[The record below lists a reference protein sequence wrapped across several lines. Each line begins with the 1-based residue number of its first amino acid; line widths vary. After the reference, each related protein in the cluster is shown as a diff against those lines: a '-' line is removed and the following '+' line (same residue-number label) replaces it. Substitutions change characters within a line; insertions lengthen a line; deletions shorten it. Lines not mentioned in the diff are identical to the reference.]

1 MAQTVREWNNDT
13 GLPMRSFAVCSDSQ
27 VGTRRKYADKNDIA
41 EISTTDLEIPAT
53 TDPEK
58 LGHAMANAQTRSVDG
73 LSVVFATYQSIQVIA
88 EAQKKHNAPHFD
100 LIVCDEA
107 HRTTGATLSGAEES
121 NFVKVH
127 DNDIIAGNKRLYMTA
142 TPRIFSD
149 TVVARAREVEA
160 SLASMNDESLFG
172 PVFHYLSFGKAV
184 EQRLLSDYKVV
195 VLKID
200 EGTISAGVQSALAD
214 ESNELKLDD
223 ATKIIGCYK
232 ALAKQGLKKDLRA
245 DPGPMRRALAF
256 CRSIKSSKLIKDEF
270 VRVVEEYI
278 EQERGREEREQ
289 SLLPCEVEHIDGTF
303 RAKERGRLLDWLRD
317 GSQDGGCRILSNAR
331 VLSEGVDVP
340 ALDAILFLHP
350 RKSQIDVVQAVGRV
364 MRRAEG
370 KKLGYVVLP
379 VGIPAGVPPEQA
391 LKDNERFKVIWQILN
406 ALRAHD
412 DRLDAVINQGG
423 LGQDITDR
431 IEIVTVVD
439 HLPSA
444 RKTPSDSIDIGGRGS
459 QEPAEYSDEPTD
471 ESDRQYTLGLDEAF
485 SRAVLAMLVD
495 KCGNRTY
502 WADWA
507 KDVAE
512 IAQRHISRLQ
522 GILKRNIEARGK
534 FDDFLKELK
543 AEINDSI
550 QENDAIEML
559 AQHIVTRPVFEA
571 LFKGGASI
579 DRNPVSRAMQKI
591 LDQLESEHL
600 EKESASLDGFYES
613 VRRRTEGLTDP
624 KARQKLAAELYESF
638 FRNAFPLTAQKLGV
652 AYTPVEIVDFII
664 HSIDGLLEQEFGENL
679 SSENINILEPFVGTG
694 TFIARL
700 LQSGLIKPEDLERKY
715 ENEIFANEIQL
726 LPYYISLINIE
737 SAYQAVSGARDY
749 KSFKGLNLTDTF
761 EAKKPD
767 LLRRYFEET
776 HQRRERMEKRRID
789 VILGNPPYSV
799 GQRSQNDNAQNVS
812 YPELND
818 RIQETY
824 IQGSLATNHTSLRD
838 RYICAIRWAT
848 DRIPNRGIIG
858 FVINASWI
866 ESISADRMR
875 ACLQEEFSSLYLFDL
890 KGNARLSGDAWRKSG
905 GKIFGASARVPAVI
919 ALLVKNPD
927 EERPGKILYCDVGDY
942 LSQKE
947 KLERISIFH
956 SAVLMQKQDKWTII
970 QPNQNHDWVNQRR
983 SDFHKY
989 IHIGN
994 KKQKESEKIF
1004 DLYSAGLKTNRDAW
1018 CVNHS
1023 KNKLIHNINRTLS
1036 FYNEEVDRYLLSKS
1050 KISAADFVNRDSTK
1064 ISWNFS
1070 DFYEVE
1076 RGKYL
1081 DFNEKSITHM
1091 VYRPYNKQWCYYN
1104 RNFNN
1109 SVHLLSKLFSVNDSE
1124 NNFLIATAGPGAP
1137 TFSTLMIGELPDFS
1151 IIATGQ
1157 YFPLKGYP
1165 INLPHTG
1172 GLLNG
1177 KYSEESHW
1185 RYAISDQG
1193 LAHFQRKYPNQAISK
1208 EDIFYYTYAVLHSEQ
1223 YRETYSTNLTKEL
1236 PRIPLAP
1243 NDRAFREFVDAGRQ
1257 LGHLHVNYEEVEPYK
1272 IDLIETR
1279 ELLSVSDQ
1287 RYYRVEKMKFAGSAR
1302 QPDKSK
1308 IVYNASITL
1317 AGIPLEAYGYKVN
1330 GKSAIDWVMDR
1341 QCVRIDKDSGI
1352 VNDANDYANETM
1364 NDPRYPL
1371 DLLRRVITVSLD
1383 TLAIVRILPELDLG

>member
-1 MAQTVREWNNDT
+1 
-13 GLPMRSFAVCSDSQ
+13 MRSFAVCSDSQ
-27 VGTRRKYADKNDIA
+27 VGTRRKYANKNDIA

-58 LGHAMANAQTRSVDG
+58 LGLAMADRQTRSAGG

-107 HRTTGATLSGAEES
+107 HRTTGATLAGAEES

-149 TVVARAREVEA
+149 TVVSRAREVEA

-214 ESNELKLDD
+214 DSNELKLDD

-232 ALAKQGLKKDLRA
+232 ALAKQGLKRDLRA
-245 DPGPMRRALAF
+245 DSGPMRRALAF
-256 CRSIKSSKLIKDEF
+256 CNSIKNSRLIKNEF
-270 VRVVEEYI
+270 ARVVEEYI
-278 EQERGREEREQ
+278 EQEQGREEQGPERE
-289 SLLPCEVEHIDGTF
+289 LLPCEVEHIDGTF

-370 KKLGYVVLP
+370 KQLGYVVLP
-379 VGIPAGVPPEQA
+379 VGIPAGIPPEEA
-391 LKDNERFKVIWQILN
+391 LKDNERFRVVWQTLN

-412 DRLDAVINQGG
+412 ERLDAVINQGG

-444 RKTPSDSIDIGGRGS
+444 RKTPSDKIDIGGRAG
-459 QEPAEYSDEPTD
+459 QEAPEHSDEPSD
-471 ESDRQYTLGLDEAF
+471 ESPTQASLPIDEEF

-522 GILKRNIEARGK
+522 GILKANLDAREK

-550 QENDAIEML
+550 QERDAIEML

-571 LFKGGASI
+571 LFRGGASI
-579 DRNPVSRAMQKI
+579 DQNPVSRAMQKI

-624 KARQKLAAELYESF
+624 KARQNLAAELYESF
-638 FRNAFPLTAQKLGV
+638 FRNAFPLTAQRLGV
-652 AYTPVEIVDFII
+652 AYTPVQIVDFII
-664 HSIDGLLEQEFGENL
+664 HSINDLLEQEFGETL

-694 TFIARL
+694 TFVARL

-737 SAYQAVSGARDY
+737 SAYQAVSGEDSYR
-749 KSFKGLNLTDTF
+749 SFKGLNLTDTF
-761 EAKKPD
+761 EVKKPD

-776 HQRRERMEKRRID
+776 HQRREKMEKRRID

-818 RIQETY
+818 RIHKTY
-824 IQGSLATNHTSLRD
+824 VRGSSATNHNSLYD
-838 RYICAIRWAT
+838 SYIRAIRWST
-848 DRIPNRGIIG
+848 DRIQDKGIIG
-858 FVINASWI
+858 FVTNASWI
-866 ESISADRMR
+866 ENASADRMR
-875 ACLQEEFSSLYLFDL
+875 ACLQREFSSLYIFNLR
-890 KGNARLSGDAWRKSG
+890 GNARLSGEVRRKEKG
-905 GKIFGASARVPAVI
+905 NVFGINARVPAVI
-919 ALLVKNPD
+919 VLLIKNPEMEKSGRIFYRD
-927 EERPGKILYCDVGDY
+927 IGDY
-942 LSQKE
+942 LNREE
-947 KLERISIFH
+947 KLDRIRIYGSIV
-956 SAVLMQKQDKWTII
+956 SMKTNGDLKEI
-970 QPNQNHDWVNQRR
+970 QPDRYYDWIDQRR
-983 SDFHKY
+983 LNFKNY
-989 IHIGN
+989 ICIGN
-994 KKQKESEKIF
+994 RKNNDDKIF
-1004 DLYSAGLKTNRDAW
+1004 ELYSQGIQSGRDAW
-1018 CVNHS
+1018 CVNYS
-1023 KNKLIHNINRTLS
+1023 KKNLIENINRS
-1036 FYNEEVDRYLLSKS
+1036 IIFYNSEIERYQSSKRNISATDFVDRNSK
-1050 KISAADFVNRDSTK
+1050 K
-1064 ISWNFS
+1064 ISWIRT
-1070 DFYEVE
+1070 DYKRVE
-1076 RGKYL
+1076 RGRYL
-1081 DFNEKSITHM
+1081 DFHEELIVETIYS
-1091 VYRPYNKQWCYYN
+1091 PFNKQWSYSSKD
-1104 RNFNN
+1104 FNN
-1109 SVHLLSKLFSVNDSE
+1109 YLSQIPRIFPMNRFE
-1124 NNFLIATAGPGAP
+1124 NNFVIA
-1137 TFSTLMIGELPDFS
+1137 
-1151 IIATGQ
+1151 ATGPSASEFSALMVGQ
-1157 YFPLKGYP
+1157 IPNLSVLAASQCFPLKIYP
-1165 INLPHTG
+1165 KNSARTP
-1172 GLLNG
+1172 GLLDTGSSENSNWT
-1177 KYSEESHW
+1177 YS
-1185 RYAISDQG
+1185 ISDQG
-1193 LAHFQRKYPNQAISK
+1193 LAHFQQKYPNQSISK

-1223 YRETYSTNLTKEL
+1223 YRQTYATNLTKEL
-1236 PRIPLAP
+1236 PRIPPAP
-1243 NDRAFREFVDAGRQ
+1243 SDRAFRDFVDAGRR
-1257 LGHLHVNYEEVEPYK
+1257 LGHLHVNYEEIEPYEV
-1272 IDLIETR
+1272 DLIQNR
-1279 ELLSVSDQ
+1279 ELLSVPDTQ
-1287 RYYRVEKMKFAGSAR
+1287 YYRVEKMKYAGPAR
-1302 QPDKSK
+1302 RPDKTK

-1317 AGIPLEAYGYKVN
+1317 AGIPLGAYDYKVN

-1383 TLAIVRILPELDLG
+1383 TLAIVRTLPELDLE